1 MSSVIDEARL
11 MESQARVAIHAG
23 NLDQA
28 AAILREAIK
37 ILEDAYDAAD
47 PAEQKLMDQ
56 ELAVL
61 VGLLGS
67 T

>member
-1 MSSVIDEARL
+1 MSS
-11 MESQARVAIHAG
+11 RVRF
-23 NLDQA
+23 
-28 AAILREAIK
+28 LREAIK
-37 ILEDAYDAAD
+37 ILEDAYDSAN
-47 PAEQKLMDQ
+47 PAEQKLIDQ

>member
-1 MSSVIDEARL
+1 
-11 MESQARVAIHAG
+11 MESQARVMIHEG
-23 NLDQA
+23 SLDQA
-28 AAILREAIK
+28 AAVLREAIK

-47 PAEQKLMDQ
+47 PAQQKLINQ

-61 VGLLGS
+61 VGLLGD